1 MWKTVII
8 IDIRRKTIMDKYVE
22 KLYVLSTE
30 FTF

>member
-22 KLYVLSTE
+22 KLYVLSTG